1 MMMRLTRSTAHAAH
15 RHCHPTRLGCHQA
28 QTWAGVL
35 FTAFLTCTS
44 LLSAQESK
52 PGLVATYA
60 DSNGQVRQIVAL
72 PNLGLRSEDSIH
84 PQVDRLFTAE
94 WNGLLKIDRA
104 GRYRVFADGADVQIN
119 GKAAAGLTALT
130 TGEHPL
136 RIRFKRTAA
145 DARLEL
151 RWHSEFFRSEPVPSA
166 VLRHFTPTDK
176 STVNGLAEQNAIEHG
191 RFLFAELGCSN
202 CHTASDWKLQPR
214 RGPDLSSAGL
224 RLNNGWLYEWLKNPH
239 SYRKSAVMPV
249 CLDTDQDRADVTAF
263 VMSLTAGKSVSDDA
277 THPRQITAGKALF
290 DQVGCA
296 KCHDK
301 ENNLDAVGSKYVSAG
316 PLAAF
321 IANPHATDLHGRMP
335 QLFQPAE
342 RHLAGSVAAFLFH
355 EKQRDT
361 PYRDAPQGSVPRG
374 AKLFAANGCASC
386 HTATSAAVQPRDIL
400 AGPAFGRSSGLPLRH
415 YWNFGSIDK
424 PVVRDQVT
432 GRSEKVSGRTAFAKS
447 AGDRGSAFDF
457 NGRTFIEL
465 PHFHRPDTMSISVW
479 VNTTQGG
486 SIITWGRPGGGQRGS
501 RELRMNIGQDGP
513 NSVCYGEYNSDG
525 GWKPVIVRPKDVNVI
540 DGKWH
545 HIAVVR
551 QGESIQHYVDG
562 KLKGGG
568 KTQKG
573 GGDYTDRLL
582 IGALGLQANPSNRF
596 KGRIDDLCI
605 WEMALSAE
613 QVAALAAGGLPLKL
627 ARPEQQQIQPF
638 NVETGC
644 LSANVKRPLPDYR
657 LGPSDRT
664 ALQQF
669 LQTVQP
675 ADNNSYHNAPLVL
688 HDLRVRQFRCAK
700 CHELNNQNIQKG
712 VAVDEQGRVVRIERP
727 PRLTAAG
734 SKLTSAWLGD
744 VLLEKKRNR
753 PWLNLRMP
761 HFGQSIQE
769 LPELISAAAGNPGT
783 DATPKPD
790 RGLATAGLEMIGVRR
805 GKVACIACHDYRGI
819 NRRKDGV
826 VPAPDLADAGRTVR
840 RDWFDRWMHDP
851 QRLQSGT
858 SMPQM
863 FLELGSKERE
873 LRIAQLWS
881 ALYYQREL
889 PLPQGVLDQKTEGTR
904 IVVKDKPVMFRMAT
918 MTPAG
923 QIDRAINVGIPGGLN
938 FTFDAVSCQLKY
950 AWKGAFLDAGPAWN
964 GRGGNPVR
972 AAGQQ
977 LVTLKSGHSIR
988 IGASSQS
995 DAPRFAGYRLEDDM
1009 PVFRYRIQGA
1019 VIEHRINVMDSQVQ
1033 QKFVVRGATN
1043 DVFYTGNAEAA
1054 FRSNS
1059 GKRDGDTIAFSK
1071 ADLIEF
1077 EIAMPI
1083 GGASGK

>member
-1 MMMRLTRSTAHAAH
+1 MMMRLKRSTAHAVQ
-15 RHCHPTRLGCHQA
+15 RHNHPTLSGRRRA
-28 QTWAGVL
+28 QTWSGAL
-35 FTAFLTCTS
+35 FAAFLACPG
-44 LLSAQESK
+44 LSTAQESK
-52 PGLVATYA
+52 PGLLATYG
-60 DSNGQVRQIVAL
+60 DSNSKVHQIVAL
-72 PNLGLRSEDSIH
+72 PNLGLRSDDSIH
-84 PQVDRLFTAE
+84 PQIDRMFTAE

-104 GRYRVFADGADVQIN
+104 GRYRVFADGAEVQLN
-119 GKAAAGLTALT
+119 GKATAGLTALT
-130 TGEHPL
+130 TGEHSL
-136 RIRFKRTAA
+136 RIRLQRTAA

-151 RWHSEFFRSEPVPSA
+151 RWQSEFFRSEPVPSS
-166 VLRHFTPTDK
+166 VLRHLPPTDK
-176 STVNGLAEQNAIEHG
+176 STVKGLAEQDAIEHG
-191 RFLFAELGCSN
+191 RFLFAELGCAN
-202 CHTASDWKLQPR
+202 CHTAGDWKLQTR
-214 RGPDLSSAGL
+214 RGPDLSGAGL
-224 RLNNGWLYEWLKNPH
+224 RLNAGWLYEWLKNPH
-239 SYRKSAVMPV
+239 NYRKSAVMPV
-249 CLDTDQDRADVTAF
+249 CLDSHQDRVDVTAF
-263 VMSLTAGKSVSDDA
+263 VMSLTAGKSAGDAA
-277 THPRQITAGKALF
+277 THPRQITAGQELF
-290 DQVGCA
+290 EQVGCT

-301 ENNLDAVGSKYVSAG
+301 QNNLDSVGSKYVSAG
-316 PLAAF
+316 ALAGF
-321 IANPHATDLHGRMP
+321 IANPHATDPHGRMP
-335 QLFQPAE
+335 QVFQPAE
-342 RHLAGSVAAFLFH
+342 RHLAGSVAAYLFH
-355 EKQRDT
+355 EKHRDT
-361 PYRDAPQGSVPRG
+361 PYPDAPQGNAQRG
-374 AKLFAANGCASC
+374 ATLFATHGCASC
-386 HTATSAAVQPRDIL
+386 HTVNTAVVQPREIL

-415 YWNFGSIDK
+415 YWNFGPIDK

-447 AGDRGSAFDF
+447 AGNRGSAFDF
-457 NGRTFIEL
+457 NGRTFIEI
-465 PHFHRPDTMSISVW
+465 PHFHRPDTMTISVW

-501 RELRMNIGQDGP
+501 RELRMNIGQDGR

-525 GWKPVIVRPKDVNVI
+525 GWKPVIVRPKDVNLI

-562 KLKGGG
+562 KLQGTG

-596 KGRIDDLCI
+596 KGLIDDLCL
-605 WEMALSAE
+605 WEMPLSTE
-613 QVAALAAGGLPLKL
+613 QIAALAAGGLPLKL
-627 ARPEQQQIQPF
+627 ARPEQQQIKPF
-638 NVETGC
+638 NVDLGC

-657 LGPSDRT
+657 LGKSDRR

-669 LQTVQP
+669 LRTVQP
-675 ADNNSYHNAPLVL
+675 TDDDAYRNAPLVL
-688 HDLRVRQFRCAK
+688 HDLRIRQFRCAK
-700 CHELNNQNIQKG
+700 CHEFNNQNIQKG
-712 VAVDEQGRVVRIERP
+712 VAVDERGRVVRIERP

-734 SKLTSAWLGD
+734 AKLTSAWLRG
-744 VLLEKKRNR
+744 VLLEQKRNR
-753 PWLNLRMP
+753 PWLNLKMP
-761 HFGQSIQE
+761 HFGQGIHE
-769 LPELISAAAGNPGT
+769 LPDLITAAAGNPG
-783 DATPKPD
+783 AAAPPKPD
-790 RGLATAGLEMIGVRR
+790 RGLAAAGLEMIGIRR

-826 VPAPDLADAGRTVR
+826 VPAPDLADAGHTVR

-851 QRLQSGT
+851 QRLQAGT
-858 SMPQM
+858 SMPQL
-863 FLELGSKERE
+863 FLELTSQERE

-950 AWKGAFLDAGPAWN
+950 AWKGNFLDAGPAWN

-972 AAGQQ
+972 AGGDK
-977 LVTLKSGHSIR
+977 LVVLKSGHTIHV
-988 IGASSQS
+988 GGDPKA
-995 DAPRFAGYRLEDDM
+995 APPKFVGYRLEDQM

-1019 VIEHRINVMDSQVQ
+1019 VIEHRINVMDAQVQ
-1033 QKFVVRGATN
+1033 QKFSVRGATN
-1043 DVFYTGNAEAA
+1043 AVFYTGNAEAA

-1059 GKRDGDTIAFSK
+1059 GKRDGDTIAFSQ

-1077 EIAMPI
+1077 EITMPI
-1083 GGASGK
+1083 GDGLDK